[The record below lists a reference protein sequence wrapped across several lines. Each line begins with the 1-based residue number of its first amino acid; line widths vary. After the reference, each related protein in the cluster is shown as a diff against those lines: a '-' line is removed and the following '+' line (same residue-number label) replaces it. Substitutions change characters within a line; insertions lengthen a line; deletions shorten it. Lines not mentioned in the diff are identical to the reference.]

1 MKFLL
6 IATLIMSVAYADEK
20 KEANLDEVKQRIAAN
35 IDQKISALQAHKG
48 CVQGASSKEA
58 LRECRN
64 SHKAAMKKLHEENK
78 GEKED
83 WKAVKKA
90 EREKR
95 KSEKKSG
102 KSKK

>member
-6 IATLIMSVAYADEK
+6 ITTLIMSVAYADDK
-20 KEANLDEVKQRIAAN
+20 KEANLDEVKQKIAAN

-58 LRECRN
+58 LKGCRE
-64 SHKAAMKKLHEENK
+64 SHKDAMKKLHEENK
-78 GEKED
+78 GEREE
-83 WKAVKKA
+83 WKSEKKA

-95 KSEKKSG
+95 KSEK
-102 KSKK
+102 SKE

>member
-6 IATLIMSVAYADEK
+6 ITTLIMSVAYADEK
-20 KEANLDEVKQRIAAN
+20 KEPNLDEVKQKIAAH

-58 LRECRN
+58 LKDCRQ
-64 SHKAAMKKLHEENK
+64 SHKEAMKKLHEANK
-78 GEKED
+78 GEKEE
-83 WKAVKKA
+83 WKAEKKA

-95 KSEKKSG
+95 KSEKKSD
-102 KSKK
+102 KSK